1 MTLFSRA
8 TPSKVPVVII
18 INSVWTVKTKKAQIM
33 RRRRPNQLSIKPAK
47 AYILG
52 KAGVGKSALIVRFMT
67 RRFIGEYARAI
78 EGTYKYHIETENEE
92 VELEIADTAGENT
105 AEKLS
110 LISRRGDIFIILYSI
125 TDRSSFEEAKR
136 IARFVKDS
144 TADSVAIA
152 IVANKCDLEH
162 FRRVKYEEGE
172 SLSMELNCAF
182 HEVTTSED
190 NKQAR
195 EVVQKSVSSFI
206 RSREKM
212 KDSGNLKVPSFVKR
226 TPSFEKSEKKKRLGR
241 FSQDSSKTLSRPF
254 EFHTRMRRI
263 EEGDGEDYKVNNNNN
278 NNNRIS
284 NAFDSKNNDRVNK
297 KDALSS
303 EAINRTQGPFNV
315 EKVKS
320 ATSKKLHSPTEK
332 TGDYFN
338 DDKPKIP
345 FTVHKVKGSSAG
357 ELKRPLP
364 VDKLRSRSSYNWTE
378 NSVSEEKP
386 KQSSKGPFS
395 LDRLRSQSTE
405 KLRPSSSSDRPK
417 SSTSSFTR
425 MKDGLMGRTKAL
437 RRKPIYL

>member
-1 MTLFSRA
+1 
-8 TPSKVPVVII
+8 
-18 INSVWTVKTKKAQIM
+18 M

-78 EGTYKYHIETENEE
+78 EGTYKYQIETENEE

-263 EEGDGEDYKVNNNNN
+263 EEGDGEDYKVNNNTNNNN

-378 NSVSEEKP
+378 NSVSEEKL

>member
-1 MTLFSRA
+1 M
-8 TPSKVPVVII
+8 PVVII

-78 EGTYKYHIETENEE
+78 EGTYKYQIETENEE

>member
-1 MTLFSRA
+1 M
-8 TPSKVPVVII
+8 PVVII

-78 EGTYKYHIETENEE
+78 EGTYKYQIETENEE

-241 FSQDSSKTLSRPF
+241 FSQDSSKALSRPF

-303 EAINRTQGPFNV
+303 EAKNRTQGPFNV

>member
-1 MTLFSRA
+1 MKSFIIAIKVTTVSFCEANPVLFCF
-8 TPSKVPVVII
+8 
-18 INSVWTVKTKKAQIM
+18 Q
-33 RRRRPNQLSIKPAK
+33 
-47 AYILG
+47 
-52 KAGVGKSALIVRFMT
+52 
-67 RRFIGEYARAI
+67 
-78 EGTYKYHIETENEE
+78 
-92 VELEIADTAGENT
+92 NT
-105 AEKLS
+105 AEKLT
-110 LISRRGDIFIILYSI
+110 LISRQGDIFIILYSI

-136 IARFVKDS
+136 IARFIKDS

-162 FRRVKYEEGE
+162 FRRVKYEEGK

-206 RSREKM
+206 RSREKV

-278 NNNRIS
+278 NNNNNNRTF
-284 NAFDSKNNDRVNK
+284 NAFDGKNNDGGNK
-297 KDALSS
+297 KDALSG
-303 EAINRTQGPFNV
+303 EAKNRTQGPFHV

-320 ATSKKLHSPTEK
+320 VTSKKLHSHTEK
-332 TGDYFN
+332 TDDSFN
-338 DDKPKIP
+338 EDKPKVP

-364 VDKLRSRSSYNWTE
+364 ADKLRSRSSYNWTE

-386 KQSSKGPFS
+386 KQSSRGPFS

-405 KLRPSSSSDRPK
+405 KLRASSSSDRPK